1 MKNIFYSA
9 AAFSILLFS
18 CNKKAD
24 ESVSAKDSVEV
35 KQTDSTNIA
44 TPETHSNTNI
54 ITSNEGKYPHEIQ
67 IFEDRDFADRLRK
80 ITGTE
85 YDEIL
90 KNFNVESPIVSE
102 AGIYKFTGC
111 RQHDCP
117 AYLTTI
123 LYDAQNDNLN
133 VLIDQEGKITEYSE
147 KGKINYTDALKA
159 K

>member
-1 MKNIFYSA
+1 MKTIFYSA
-9 AAFSILLFS
+9 TLLGLCLFS
-18 CNKKAD
+18 CKENKPAETVQAQD
-24 ESVSAKDSVEV
+24 SATV
-35 KQTDSTNIA
+35 A
-44 TPETHSNTNI
+44 APEAEAQTNI
-54 ITSNEGKYPHEIQ
+54 IVSNEGKYPTEIK
-67 IFEDRDFADRLRK
+67 IFEDKDFSDRVKKLV
-80 ITGTE
+80 GAQ

-90 KNFNVESPIVSE
+90 KNFNVESPIVSD

-117 AYLTTI
+117 AYQTTV

-133 VLIDQEGKITEYSE
+133 VLVDQEGKITEFAE